1 MQKLIVGDCINQT
14 NLIAS
19 GERTCVISRSKAT
32 KNTIY
37 NVNTILKMATAVRSH
52 IMVMAAIRL
61 IGMVVGKPFGSDKTT
76 NVVGVGYIKEMS
88 R

>member
-1 MQKLIVGDCINQT
+1 MRNQ
-14 NLIAS
+14 
-19 GERTCVISRSKAT
+19 SKQNY

-37 NVNTILKMATAVRSH
+37 NVNTILKMATTLGSH
-52 IMVMAAIRL
+52 IMMMAAIRL

-76 NVVGVGYIKEMS
+76 NVVGVEYIKGMS